1 MYYDYRQTENSLFE
15 IEFPK
20 DLNDDSRKT
29 LLESVIGADIE
40 NGHVKILLST
50 IVEHPELVS
59 YSFVVSDGNGRL
71 VRREAN
77 FVPYSKMRDSLVG
90 KHEGQIVV
98 TEFDR
103 CGNITKKTAYTNP
116 SITELSNNDDGVML
130 DVQYCDVEE
139 IDC

>member
-1 MYYDYRQTENSLFE
+1 MYYDYRQIENSLFE

-20 DLNDDSRKT
+20 DLNEDSRRT
-29 LLESVIGADIE
+29 LLESVTGADIE
-40 NGHVKILLST
+40 NGHVKILLSS
-50 IVEHPELVS
+50 IIEHPELVS

-77 FVPYSKMRDSLVG
+77 FVPYSKMKDSLMG
-90 KHEGQIVV
+90 EHKGQIVV
-98 TEFDR
+98 IEYDR

-116 SITELSNNDDGVML
+116 SITELSNDDNGVML